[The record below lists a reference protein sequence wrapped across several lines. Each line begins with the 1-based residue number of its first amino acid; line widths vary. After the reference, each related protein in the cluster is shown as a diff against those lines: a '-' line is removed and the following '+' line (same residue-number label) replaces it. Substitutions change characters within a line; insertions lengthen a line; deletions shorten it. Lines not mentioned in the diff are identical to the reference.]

1 MATAKRTAKTA
12 TKSTAKPI
20 RSRRKAPKSSIEHVA
35 VAANNAGEYV
45 AKSASTASDYMTKA
59 ANNTSEYIAK
69 NPWAGVALGVGV
81 VALGWTTRRM
91 WMPIAA
97 AGALNRML
105 PGSKNPGLQQL
116 RELGDRIDLDQIG
129 RQLNALKPKFMQ

>member
-12 TKSTAKPI
+12 AKSTAKTT
-20 RSRRKAPKSSIEHVA
+20 RSRKKAPKTSIEHVA

-45 AKSASTASDYMTKA
+45 AKSAHNAGDYISKTATTAGD
-59 ANNTSEYIAK
+59 YIAK

-81 VALGWTTRRM
+81 VALGWTTRRL
-91 WMPIAA
+91 WVPIAA

-129 RQLNALKPKFMQ
+129 RQINALKPKFMQ